1 MAQDVYGLVRLDHD
15 DLDRALRAMSD
26 AATAVDELAGLL
38 DVFRLALAVHVA
50 AEARVLQSL
59 LDGGHAAPV
68 LRAMVTQIYLEHR
81 WQQQRAT
88 ALSGIAPGSE
98 DWYDGALEL
107 RILVLDHAAREDHLR
122 WQLQAELG
130 RRLLLTLAAEYATE
144 RMRVL
149 STTSPLAVAARLS

>member
-1 MAQDVYGLVRLDHD
+1 MAQDVYGLVRLDHE

-26 AATAVDELAGLL
+26 AGTAVEELAGLL

-59 LDGGHAAPV
+59 LAGSRSLAA

-81 WQQQRAT
+81 CQQQRAL
-88 ALSGIAPGSE
+88 ALASTVPGSD